1 MDRSQGSGLDAAVFA
16 RQPGR
21 PAKNDTIASF
31 KKTQQDSVVLNDANR
46 DTNRAQTATQTASI
60 NKLNK
65 TKLNNINNINNEI
78 PAGGVCINNTII
90 HIVNHRLPFGGRGS
104 SGIGYYHGENSFDAF
119 SHQKAV
125 TSSSLKFDF
134 KMKYPPYDH
143 KHEKFKKSHFEGDF
157 KKLVKDII
165 NPNSRAFFVIAGAL
179 NKFNDKE
186 VANFDFLNGK
196 KLKKK
201 SWTNYEIN
209 DNGKKVHIKIRPS
222 HAESQG
228 KSRLW
233 SWEIMG
239 KSIVSQ

>member
-1 MDRSQGSGLDAAVFA
+1 MTEKSDYTFVHRKMMRYVFLQTELLLNDGISELSEYDIQSMIFTFFRA
-16 RQPGR
+16 RQEKYNLYEATR
-21 PAKNDTIASF
+21 ETNN
-31 KKTQQDSVVLNDANR
+31 KTDIVVLQSTGDK
-46 DTNRAQTATQTASI
+46 I
-60 NKLNK
+60 FIELK
-65 TKLNNINNINNEI
+65 T
-78 PAGGVCINNTII
+78 
-90 HIVNHRLPFGGRGS
+90 
-104 SGIGYYHGENSFDAF
+104 Y
-119 SHQKAV
+119 
-125 TSSSLKFDF
+125 F
-134 KMKYPPYDH
+134 K

-222 HAESQG
+222 HAESQR